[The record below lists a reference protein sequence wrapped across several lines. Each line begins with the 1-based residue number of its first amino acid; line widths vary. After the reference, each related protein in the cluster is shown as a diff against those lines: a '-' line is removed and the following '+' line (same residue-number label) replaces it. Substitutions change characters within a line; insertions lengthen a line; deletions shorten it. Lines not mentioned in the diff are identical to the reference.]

1 MKKIFLPIGAIA
13 LLVYIG
19 LNVFHSAAVRPVEI
33 PPEALMDNL
42 GGVEYI
48 YRTGEDYQQGTEFCV
63 ETTDFFG
70 KKKPICVLKNDK
82 TIMKGTDIVVKM
94 GVDRDKNALILLKII
109 DTEIYGGAKL
119 PAGIQQRQSGKKI
132 NIGNPFFQISQQNK
146 KYTLTLIAKK
156 DYENHR

>member
-1 MKKIFLPIGAIA
+1 LKDVMKKIFLPIGAIA

-19 LNVFHSAAVRPVEI
+19 LTVFHSAAVTSVDI
-33 PPEALMDNL
+33 PPEVLMDNL

-119 PAGIQQRQSGKKI
+119 PVGIQQRQSGKK
-132 NIGNPFFQISQQNK
+132 
-146 KYTLTLIAKK
+146 
-156 DYENHR
+156 